1 MGWARAPP
9 LPPVD
14 RNPTGFLMIDQTAA
28 ASGVIRVSS
37 QFVVL
42 DALVENRKTGNLVDN
57 LEAKDFQVAEDGNPQ
72 RISCF
77 SHDQLPLSVVFLF
90 DLTDTVRP
98 TLKPLTH
105 GAYEM
110 LGHLKPQDEV
120 SIMVFS
126 SHTELLQDF
135 TTDSAL
141 ASAAIENSVR
151 DEEQGRDFYP

>member
-1 MGWARAPP
+1 
-9 LPPVD
+9 
-14 RNPTGFLMIDQTAA
+14 
-28 ASGVIRVSS
+28 VIRVSS

-72 RISCF
+72 RISYF
-77 SHDQLPLSVVFLF
+77 SHDQLPLSVFFLF

-98 TLKPLTH
+98 TSKPLAH

-110 LGHLKPQDEV
+110 LGHLKPQDEL

-126 SHTELLQDF
+126 SHTDCCRTSPPTAPLHLPLLKNRQ
-135 TTDSAL
+135 
-141 ASAAIENSVR
+141 R
-151 DEEQGRDFYP
+151 

>member
-1 MGWARAPP
+1 
-9 LPPVD
+9 
-14 RNPTGFLMIDQTAA
+14 
-28 ASGVIRVSS
+28 
-37 QFVVL
+37 
-42 DALVENRKTGNLVDN
+42 

-110 LGHLKPQDEV
+110 LGQAARNSRQFHGPCLTANTLPRLVELHQSLHRQLPLKCRMGVHLAVIALCLGK
-120 SIMVFS
+120 
-126 SHTELLQDF
+126 
-135 TTDSAL
+135 SA
-141 ASAAIENSVR
+141 
-151 DEEQGRDFYP
+151 